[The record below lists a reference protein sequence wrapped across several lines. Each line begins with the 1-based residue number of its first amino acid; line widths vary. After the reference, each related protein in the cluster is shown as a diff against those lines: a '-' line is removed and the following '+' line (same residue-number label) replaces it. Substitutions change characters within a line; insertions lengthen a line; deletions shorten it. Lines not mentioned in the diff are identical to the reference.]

1 MTNDLSTTRL
11 PLRVGLLVDSFVQ
24 RRWICKIVEDI
35 QASGIAEIV
44 IVIKNAAQSPAQS
57 RFKSYWRNRR
67 YLLFA
72 LYEKVDNRRV
82 SVKPDAFAPTDLKPL
97 VADVPVI
104 EVTPEMKAY
113 SDWFPAAD
121 IARIREFDLDV
132 ALSFGFRILK
142 GDVLKIARHGIW
154 SYHHGDNT
162 VNRGGPA
169 GFWEVMDGIPVTGSV
184 LQVLTEDLDNG
195 PVIYRSLSPTADR
208 FSVKANRNNLYW
220 KSSAF
225 VLRKLRDLVNGISVG
240 APDNQVYR
248 PYSNRLFR
256 MPTNSEMLPRVT
268 RMATK
273 LAAGKVKSLFT
284 ADQWQLA
291 YRFRSGPCDAN
302 NTFYRYKTLVPPK
315 DRFWADPCVVQVPT
329 EGPDSGSPEGRDL
342 GDKTYGASRDNTPG
356 AVGDKTYGA
365 SMSYYVFIEEYLNS
379 AGKGHISVMQ
389 LDRKGVVSGPTKVLE
404 RDYHLSY
411 PFVFEWNNSYYMVP
425 ETAANK
431 TVELYRSTSFPFEWK
446 LEKVLLEN
454 VRATDATL
462 AEIDGTWWMFVSI
475 AEHSIPDEL
484 YLFYAD
490 SPLGPW
496 TPHPRNPVKSDV
508 RGSRPAGGLF
518 NWNDELYRPAQN
530 SSGRYGYAMSINRI
544 TRLDREAFREEEV
557 STILP
562 NWNKNLI
569 GTHTISIAGDLTV
582 IDCLV
587 RRSRWS

>member
-1 MTNDLSTTRL
+1 VTNDLSTTRL

-44 IVIKNAAQSPAQS
+44 VVIKNAAQTPTGQS
-57 RFKSYWRNRR
+57 RFKSYWRNRK
-67 YLLFA
+67 YLLYT
-72 LYEKVDNRRV
+72 LYEKFDNRRV
-82 SVKPDAFAPTDLKPL
+82 SVNPDAFAPIDLKPL
-97 VADVPVI
+97 IEGVPVI
-104 EVTPEMKAY
+104 EVKPEMKAY

-121 IARIREFDLDV
+121 IQRIREFDLDV

-154 SYHHGDNT
+154 SYHHGDNA

-184 LQVLTEDLDNG
+184 LQILTEDLDNG
-195 PVIYRSLSPTADR
+195 PVIYRSLSPTSDK
-208 FSVKANRNNLYW
+208 FSVRANRNNLYW

-225 VLRKLRDLVNGISVG
+225 VLRKLRELANGVPVD
-240 APDNQVYR
+240 APDNHVYR

-256 MPTNSEMLPRVT
+256 MPTNAEMLPRVT
-268 RMATK
+268 RLATK
-273 LAAGKVKSLFT
+273 LATGKVRGLFRE
-284 ADQWQLA
+284 DQWQLA
-291 YRFRSGPCDAN
+291 YRFKSGPCDAN
-302 NTFYRYKTLVPPK
+302 NTFYRYKQLTPPK
-315 DRFWADPCVVQVPT
+315 DRFWADPCVVRVHTGKP
-329 EGPDSGSPEGRDL
+329 ESARPEGRDL
-342 GDKTYGASRDNTPG
+342 GVKAYDANT
-356 AVGDKTYGA
+356 A
-365 SMSYYVFIEEYLNS
+365 YYVFIEEYLNS
-379 AGKGHISVMQ
+379 TGKGHISVIE
-389 LDRKGVVSGPTKVLE
+389 LNREGVVSGPTTVLE

-425 ETAANK
+425 ESAANK
-431 TVELYRSTSFPFEWK
+431 TVELYRSTSFPFKWQ
-446 LEKVLLEN
+446 LEKVLLHD
-454 VRATDATL
+454 VRAKDATL
-462 AEIDGTWWMFVSI
+462 AEIDDTWWMFVSI

-484 YLFYAD
+484 YLFFAD

-530 SSGRYGYAMSINRI
+530 SSGHYGYAMSINRI
-544 TRLDREAFREEEV
+544 TRLDRETFREEEV

-562 NWNKNLI
+562 NWKPHLI